1 VAPARGHRVSRPR
14 RVSVAIVS
22 WNGREHLETCL
33 AALHDQHDPGVPWEV
48 LLLDNGSRDGTAA
61 WVRTHHPEVRLLES
75 SFNTGFCAANNRLV
89 HAATG
94 DVVAFLNND
103 TRPRPEWLAAL
114 VDALAAA
121 PADVAAVS
129 GMIVDWSGARL
140 DFAEGLMT
148 FDGHALQRGF
158 HRPLHA
164 VAVPRAGDAL
174 LFACAGNMLVRRSSF
189 LAAGGF
195 DDAYF
200 AYYEDVDLGWRLWSG
215 GERVTFAPDALVHH
229 RGSATSDRLGRHHRG
244 FLFERNAF
252 LTAYKNYEAGLWEQ
266 MMPAVMLALLSRT
279 RAALVDDNPVH
290 RLDLDPYAGSIADTA
305 PPVRPESLGEK
316 WRKYGAAEFLHRG
329 ALKAWRL
336 ARRRRAVPPVRQ
348 AQSQVRAISWIL
360 RHLDDAAVRR
370 AAVQAR
376 RARPDR
382 EIFARFPP
390 ALVPTYP
397 GDEALFGSAG
407 FEAWLPKDVPFLRLR
422 LDEIMEA

>member
-1 VAPARGHRVSRPR
+1 MRVERDWLRELVAPLVRGECQMTT
-14 RVSVAIVS
+14 AKMLS
-22 WNGREHLETCL
+22 WDGQLINSAGGGVNFHGIGIQHGYLRE
-33 AALHDQHDPGVPWEV
+33 
-48 LLLDNGSRDGTAA
+48 
-61 WVRTHHPEVRLLES
+61 PE
-75 SFNTGFCAANNRLV
+75 AQY
-89 HAATG
+89 
-94 DVVAFLNND
+94 D
-103 TRPRPEWLAAL
+103 
-114 VDALAAA
+114 
-121 PADVAAVS
+121 
-129 GMIVDWSGARL
+129 
-140 DFAEGLMT
+140 
-148 FDGHALQRGF
+148 
-158 HRPLHA
+158 
-164 VAVPRAGDAL
+164 VPRKT
-174 LFACAGNMLVRRSSF
+174 LFACGGAMASLRAVF
-189 LAAGGF
+189 VELGGF
-195 DDAYF
+195 DEEFF